1 MTTASVFRL
10 DGCRLCR
17 DTQDRGSRAATN
29 GQDTSGASSLELKIA
44 ASSICILMCPP
55 GGGPQNSH
63 CGSIL
68 PSCSCSMRVRTRN
81 TAPGKIRCGP
91 RRLVSRQTSEN
102 SKKEAG
108 KPARSY
114 ICRHL
119 TLPHRLAKS
128 ASSHVAANL
137 QSFNEDHRTVDEDQ
151 TRSGTYGNLD
161 TTIVTEGI
169 RVGVAVAAV
178 FLTKPAKRSVKNVS
192 KG

>member
-1 MTTASVFRL
+1 MTTASVIRL

-17 DTQDRGSRAATN
+17 DTQDRGSHAATN

-119 TLPHRLAKS
+119 TLPRIDWRNLPPP
-128 ASSHVAANL
+128 NL
-137 QSFNEDHRTVDEDQ
+137 QSFNEDHRTVDQDQ

-161 TTIVTEGI
+161 TTVVTEGI

-178 FLTKPAKRSVKNVS
+178 FLTKPAKRSVKTVS